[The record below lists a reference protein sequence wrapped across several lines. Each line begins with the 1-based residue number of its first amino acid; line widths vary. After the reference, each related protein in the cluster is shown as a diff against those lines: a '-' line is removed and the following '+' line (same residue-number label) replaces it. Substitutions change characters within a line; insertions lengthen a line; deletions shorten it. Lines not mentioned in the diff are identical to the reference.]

1 MFGMG
6 LSEIIVIVIVA
17 VIFLGP
23 DKLPEAM
30 VKLAK
35 FFKVFKDTVNSAK
48 STFEQEIKIAE
59 LKDDAKKYKESFTN
73 TTDNIRK
80 KLTFEELDELK
91 NNVSKVKDEI
101 NGDISE
107 MKNKINSISKEELNL
122 EQAATHKQINKD
134 KLEQNSQKVK
144 DTKDV

>member
-101 NGDISE
+101 NEDISE
-107 MKNKINSISKEELNL
+107 MKNKINSISKKELNL
-122 EQAATHKQINKD
+122 EQATTHKQTNED